1 MAEACE
7 AVQLNQDMWD
17 ATVACAAPDLTS
29 PERPAG
35 EGGAISTP
43 AGAGAGV
50 PSGGTGEAGE
60 CSRASVCVTCECG
73 VCVSLCVWCE
83 CSRASVW
90 RVCGVLARECVAC
103 VCGARESV

>member
-1 MAEACE
+1 MQAAMAEACE

-35 EGGAISTP
+35 EGGATSTP

-50 PSGGTGEAGE
+50 ASGGTGEAGE
-60 CSRASVCVTCECG
+60 CLR
-73 VCVSLCVWCE
+73 
-83 CSRASVW
+83 
-90 RVCGVLARECVAC
+90 RVCGVCVAC
-103 VCGARESV
+103 VCLACMCV